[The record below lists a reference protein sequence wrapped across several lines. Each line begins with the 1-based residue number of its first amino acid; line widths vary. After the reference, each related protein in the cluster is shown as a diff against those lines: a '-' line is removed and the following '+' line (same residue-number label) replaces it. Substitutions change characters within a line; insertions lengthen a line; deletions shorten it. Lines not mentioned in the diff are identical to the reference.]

1 MKKLVLIFAALCAFA
16 AVAFAKP
23 AKVNGWKDVAKIANK
38 NDLEVVSDY
47 KDWYVAKGNGG
58 KDFAIYAVKDYADL
72 KVTLEMSCIDG
83 EVYSRVVCVD
93 KEAGQPLPIF
103 ALTEGEQKCIVVNAD
118 SLSVYYNE
126 EGLRIW
132 TEECKAQRS
141 KLLGEIA
148 KEYGIA
154 VPKN

>member
-1 MKKLVLIFAALCAFA
+1 MKKIALMAAALFALA
-16 AVAFAKP
+16 AVVFAKP
-23 AKVNGWKDVAKIANK
+23 AKVKGWKDVAKIANK

-47 KDWYVAKGNGG
+47 TDWYVAKGNGG

-83 EVYSRVVCVD
+83 EVYSRIVCVD
-93 KEAGQPLPIF
+93 KEANAPLPIF
-103 ALTEGEQKCIVVNAD
+103 ALSEGADKCVVVNAD
-118 SLSVYYNE
+118 SLSVYYKD
-126 EGLRIW
+126 EGIAIW
-132 TEECKAQRS
+132 TEECKNQRA

>member
-23 AKVNGWKDVAKIANK
+23 AKVKGWKDVAKIADK

-47 KDWYVAKGNGG
+47 TDWYVAKGNGG

-93 KEAGQPLPIF
+93 KEAAAPFPMF
-103 ALTEGEQKCIVVNAD
+103 ALGENDEKCVVVNAD
-118 SLSVYYNE
+118 SLSVYYKD
-126 EGLRIW
+126 EGIAIW
-132 TEECKAQRS
+132 TEECKNQRA